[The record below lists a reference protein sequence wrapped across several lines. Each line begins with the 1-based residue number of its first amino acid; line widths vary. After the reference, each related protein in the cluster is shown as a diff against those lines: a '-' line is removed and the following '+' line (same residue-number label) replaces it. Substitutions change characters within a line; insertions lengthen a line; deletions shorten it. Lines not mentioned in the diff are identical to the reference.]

1 MFLETIS
8 PVISIIGILIPLAG
22 MIALFQ
28 KEQQS
33 RVSTFLMFTNVGCL
47 IMNCGYLLVHKTR
60 GFENVSVALSLEY
73 LGNVL
78 FYFFFVLFLVSYL
91 QMRYMKGIIFVWS
104 FIQGVE
110 LVFMGIED
118 WGRQDMGRVF
128 FRVQEDIGIYS
139 IKMETGI
146 IHMIRYGFTC
156 LLLLYA
162 LIYTVVCIVRTQIQL
177 EKSNLIRLAM
187 AQCVVMISLI
197 LMMSFNFSY
206 DVVPILSSLSI
217 LSIVLSI
224 IRGDFFSITDM
235 GHEWVF
241 RQMEDAFV
249 IVDSMYGY
257 LDANAYAKKVF
268 PALNKMSKNKRIPEE
283 LYEIFMEENS
293 EKEIEGRHYERKIMP
308 LEQEGTV
315 IGYGLLLIDITGQ
328 YQLVEE
334 LKIEKKK
341 ADEANRAKSEFLSI
355 MSHDIRTPMNA
366 IVGFATL
373 MEKDV
378 EKADKVRDYTRK
390 IMFSSQH
397 LLNLI
402 NDILDMSRIE
412 SGKTTLNEEE
422 FSLPELLEVL
432 YAMMHP
438 QAKAKKQKFELRT
451 AGRLPELVIGDKLRL
466 NQVLINLLSNAV
478 KYTQEGGRIQVRV
491 EFVEQTAPDLVRMRF
506 VVQDNGFG
514 MSEGFVKTIFEPFS
528 RETTASTK
536 EIQGTGLG
544 MAITKNIVD
553 LMGGQL
559 SLQSKLEEGST
570 FSVELEMK
578 VAGRIASEETFW
590 KDHNIARMLVAG
602 EEEICLD
609 IQAQMKEMG
618 VSVSYVTDSGGAVEQ
633 ASSEYQLILLDLD
646 ILGREGAEAAK
657 QIQAK
662 TTPNVPIIGLAAYDF
677 TDWEEETASVRLRLT
692 KPFFVSSL
700 RRAVSQLWD
709 DEADETAV
717 SSKQTIE
724 LSGLKVLVAEDNEI
738 NQEVLM
744 ELMKVE
750 GVECDIVSNG
760 QEVLDKFLAAAPG
773 RYDLIF
779 MDVHMPV
786 MDGYAAARAIR
797 ASSHKEA
804 ATIPIIA
811 MTADAFDEDVRKALE
826 AGMNAHTAKP
836 IDMDKLK
843 ATIADLQV

>member
-1 MFLETIS
+1 MFMEIIL

-22 MIALFQ
+22 MITLLQ
-28 KEQQS
+28 KEQQN
-33 RVSTFLMFTNVGCL
+33 RVSTFLLFTNAGCL
-47 IMNCGYLLVHKTR
+47 IMNCGYLLVHKSR
-60 GFENVSVALSLEY
+60 GLENTSVALNLEY
-73 LGNVL
+73 IGNVF
-78 FYFFFVLFLVSYL
+78 FYYFFVLFLVTYF
-91 QMRYMKGIIFVWS
+91 QMRYMKGIICVWS
-104 FIQGVE
+104 FIQGAE
-110 LVFMGIED
+110 LVFLGMED
-118 WGRQDMGRVF
+118 WGDQSMRHVF

-146 IHMIRYGFTC
+146 VHMIRYGFTC

-162 LIYTVVCIVRTQIQL
+162 LIYTIMCIMRTQIQS
-177 EKSNLIRLAM
+177 EKSNLVKLAV

-224 IRGDFFSITDM
+224 IKGDFFSITDM

-241 RQMEDAFV
+241 QQMEEAFV

-268 PALNKMSKNKRIPEE
+268 PALNKMSKNKRIPDE
-283 LYEIFMEENS
+283 LYEIFMEANT
-293 EKEIEGRHYERKIMP
+293 EKEIEGRHYERKIMSI
-308 LEQEGTV
+308 EQEGAV
-315 IGYGLLLIDITGQ
+315 IGYSLLLIDITGQ

-341 ADEANRAKSEFLSI
+341 ADDANRAKSEFLSI

-438 QAKAKKQKFELRT
+438 QAMAKKQNFELRT
-451 AGRLPELVIGDKLRL
+451 SGRLPELVIGDKLRL

-491 EFVEQTAPDLVRMRF
+491 EFVEQTAPDLVRLRF

-514 MSEGFVKTIFEPFS
+514 MSEEFVKTIFEPFS

-559 SLQSKLEEGST
+559 SLQSKLKEGST

-578 VAGRIASEETFW
+578 EAGHVAGEEQFW
-590 KDHNIARMLVAG
+590 KDHNITRMLVAD

-609 IQAQMKEMG
+609 IQAQMEEMG
-618 VSVSYVTDSGGAVEQ
+618 VSVSYVMDRDSAVEQ

-646 ILGREGAEAAK
+646 VPGMDVAEAAK
-657 QIQAK
+657 RIEAK
-662 TTPNVPIIGLAAYDF
+662 TAPNVPIIGLAAYDF
-677 TDWEEETASVRLRLT
+677 TDQEETAGAYFRMT
-692 KPFFVSSL
+692 KPFFVSGL
-700 RRAVSQLWD
+700 RRAVSQLYD
-709 DEADETAV
+709 AGVDETLA
-717 SSKQTIE
+717 SQKQTVE

-744 ELMKVE
+744 ELMKIE

-760 QEVLDKFLAAAPG
+760 QEALDKFLASAPG
-773 RYDLIF
+773 QYDLIF

-797 ASSHKEA
+797 ASSHEEA

-811 MTADAFDEDVRKALE
+811 MTADAFDEDVKKALE

-836 IDMDKLK
+836 IDMNKLK
-843 ATIADLQV
+843 ATIAGLQV